1 MKTLSFALFRNL
13 FKNIIMKV
21 LANDGLDQSGIDGL
35 QKAGFEVITTKV
47 PQEELINYI
56 NENQVR
62 TLLVR
67 SATKVRKDIIDACPS
82 LKIIGRGGVG
92 MDNIDVEY
100 AREKGINVINTPAAS
115 SASVAELVFAHL
127 FSGCRFLTDSNRKMP
142 VEGDTKFAELK
153 KAYTKGV
160 ELRGKTIGIIGF
172 GRIGQ
177 EVAKMALGLGMRVLA
192 VDNFTEKVN
201 LKVEFFNGQSVDFEI
216 KTQSKEEVLKEA
228 DFVTLHVPAQKEFVI
243 GQKEFDLMKNGAALV
258 NCARGGVVDEEALLK
273 ALDSGKL
280 AFAGL
285 DVFINEPTP
294 AKSILSHP
302 KISLTPHTG
311 ASTNEA
317 QDRIG
322 ISLAEQIISIL
333 K

>member
-1 MKTLSFALFRNL
+1 
-13 FKNIIMKV
+13 MKV

-177 EVAKMALGLGMRVLA
+177 KVAKMALGLGMRVLA
-192 VDNFTEKVN
+192 VDNFAEKVN

-294 AKSILSHP
+294 AKSVLSHP